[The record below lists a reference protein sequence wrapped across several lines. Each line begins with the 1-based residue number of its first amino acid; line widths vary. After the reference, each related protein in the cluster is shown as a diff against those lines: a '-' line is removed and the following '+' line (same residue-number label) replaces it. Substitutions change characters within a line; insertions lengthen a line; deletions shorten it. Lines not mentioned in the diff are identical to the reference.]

1 MISISRPGRIS
12 RKILTIAA
20 AVFAAALMIAVP
32 VLSAVDTDADFTKDE
47 AGYSIKLDNPS
58 DEQMA
63 KVGLNKFYTITS
75 ALWEDADIFNDAV
88 VEVTKQKADTYSY
101 TIAEGQK
108 VLSDEKLDQLAYK
121 LDAGG
126 FEMVLTAKANGLV
139 FNEDA
144 LFMSAKLKAAVKALN
159 EYFGEVKTGDTISI
173 VGDVKDEYAMVSSSE
188 YLLLDDGKCVY
199 SKVVTSGYYVQNI
212 GLEIEHG
219 RDHFV
224 QKKVRYDSDFK
235 GVTAGEANIKYDESP
250 VKVGTTYTVTYST
263 SMTYSGDTYFT
274 IDGNKY
280 SLVPEPHQEPEEK
293 GTVTELKEQSS
304 VGISS
309 DLKPKIDS
317 LPASEDGMT
326 IEKTYSSAES
336 VVDGVM
342 MDAVGK
348 DILKII
354 LIVVAAAVI
363 TLLVIIV
370 LVVILVKRKK
380 KRQ

>member
-1 MISISRPGRIS
+1 MWGN
-12 RKILTIAA
+12 T
-20 AVFAAALMIAVP
+20 
-32 VLSAVDTDADFTKDE
+32 
-47 AGYSIKLDNPS
+47 
-58 DEQMA
+58 
-63 KVGLNKFYTITS
+63 
-75 ALWEDADIFNDAV
+75 DIFNDSV

-101 TIAEGQK
+101 TTAEGQK
-108 VLSDEKLDQLAYK
+108 ILPDEKLDQLAYK

-144 LFMSAKLKAAVKALN
+144 PFITAKLKAAVKALN
-159 EYFGEVKTGDTISI
+159 DYFGEVKTGDTISI

-199 SKVVTSGYYVQNI
+199 SKDVTSGYYVQNI

-235 GVTAGEANIKYDESP
+235 GVSAGEANIKYDESP

-274 IDGNKY
+274 IGDNKY
-280 SLVPEPHQEPEEK
+280 SLVSEPHQEPEGK

-309 DLKPKIDS
+309 YLKPKIDS

-342 MDAVGK
+342 MDAVGN
-348 DILKII
+348 DVLKII
-354 LIVVAAAVI
+354 LIVIGVIVGIAVI
-363 TLLVIIV
+363 IALIIV
-370 LVVILVKRKK
+370 VLIVKKSKK
-380 KRQ
+380 KQ